1 MMTMIIRLCLLSAV
15 SSLMEMIVS
24 KDSYRMRMRLICG
37 LLMMRLLLSE
47 MIALGISLSEQKSLS
62 GILNTL
68 IR

>member
-15 SSLMEMIVS
+15 SSLMEMTVS
-24 KDSYRMRMRLICG
+24 KDSYKMRMRMICG

-47 MIALGISLSEQKSLS
+47 LTALGVSLTEQKSLS

>member
-47 MIALGISLSEQKSLS
+47 MIALGISLSEQKSRS

>member
-1 MMTMIIRLCLLSAV
+1 MTMIIRLCLLSAV

>member
-15 SSLMEMIVS
+15 SSLMEMTVS
-24 KDSYRMRMRLICG
+24 KDSYKMRMRMICG
-37 LLMMRLLLSE
+37 LLMMRLFLSE
-47 MIALGISLSEQKSLS
+47 LTSLGVSLSEQKSLS

>member
-47 MIALGISLSEQKSLS
+47 MIALGISLTEQKSLS

>member
-47 MIALGISLSEQKSLS
+47 MIALGISLTEQKSRS